1 MCLKSLRT
9 SDDENDNSEV
19 THQLGYDRKV
29 SGSLK
34 TMTMIGRL
42 GFTCDGSSELSMAME
57 YTTIGHSLFMID
69 FLEPDSLAM
78 PFLPVG
84 SAAIILYNRC
94 KLSTVNIARQVPEV
108 KLSVHNTLNFNFTFS
123 FLLRRTFFHRRGF
136 FRRLLLSNSRGH
148 LKRSEKSKTKSEEEQ
163 ARPNIRVSST
173 PRPRAVISGP
183 DNDAVIGYKNKI
195 EGRQRRVSKDHGTVQ
210 NRHTTRTHVF
220 TGPGRTTK
228 SKNDD
233 AAKWY
238 TKGSKS
244 LSSIVSYII
253 PSLSC
258 VESKLNYDGTN
269 LKPVQSHPVGWK
281 NYRFEKLH
289 EVPNSGNEYTTTC
302 ATEESRKA
310 YEDKKKIRI
319 HDDDKLMVV
328 KLSKVHFS
336 ANGST
341 DSEEFQVAREEQSP
355 VKAAPKL
362 SDEYVFI
369 NYDLYEFLM
378 CSLPN
383 IVKGCRW
390 MLLYST
396 LKHGANRYYF
406 ICMNDML
413 AVGGGGSFALSFD
426 GDLLSG
432 TSGPCET
439 FGNLCLAHDEEF
451 ELKNIEVHMFGRVQ

>member
-1 MCLKSLRT
+1 MHTLKDKSLR
-9 SDDENDNSEV
+9 E
-19 THQLGYDRKV
+19 
-29 SGSLK
+29 
-34 TMTMIGRL
+34 I
-42 GFTCDGSSELSMAME
+42 
-57 YTTIGHSLFMID
+57 
-69 FLEPDSLAM
+69 
-78 PFLPVG
+78 
-84 SAAIILYNRC
+84 
-94 KLSTVNIARQVPEV
+94 
-108 KLSVHNTLNFNFTFS
+108 
-123 FLLRRTFFHRRGF
+123 FHVYLQIH
-136 FRRLLLSNSRGH
+136 RLLHQIFLR
-148 LKRSEKSKTKSEEEQ
+148 
-163 ARPNIRVSST
+163 
-173 PRPRAVISGP
+173 
-183 DNDAVIGYKNKI
+183 
-195 EGRQRRVSKDHGTVQ
+195 
-210 NRHTTRTHVF
+210 
-220 TGPGRTTK
+220 
-228 SKNDD
+228 
-233 AAKWY
+233 WY

-390 MLLYST
+390 MLLY
-396 LKHGANRYYF
+396 R
-406 ICMNDML
+406 
-413 AVGGGGSFALSFD
+413 AV
-426 GDLLSG
+426 
-432 TSGPCET
+432 
-439 FGNLCLAHDEEF
+439 
-451 ELKNIEVHMFGRVQ
+451 R